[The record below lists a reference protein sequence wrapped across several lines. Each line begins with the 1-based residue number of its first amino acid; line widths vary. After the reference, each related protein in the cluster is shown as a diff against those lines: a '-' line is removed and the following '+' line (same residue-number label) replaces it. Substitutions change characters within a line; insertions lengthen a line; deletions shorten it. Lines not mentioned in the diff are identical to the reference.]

1 MLSFRRDLATEHIF
15 NGVSTARMKIK
26 HDMPSTVRIVEEF
39 IEFWYPGQPKSCR
52 RCGDLDHLI
61 KDCAN
66 VRCFNCERSGHR
78 VEQWEERPMCSICH
92 STGYLM
98 RECLYFLCS
107 VNVVPVVS
115 ERASVPN
122 SYAGAAKA
130 PRTVVFNSTLSSTSK
145 TAEDRGTKEKE
156 KRVEKAKEKENV
168 RSKFVS
174 QSSSRIHERGRE
186 LHRERE
192 RDLERERGRQ
202 PVFRNG

>member
-15 NGVSTARMKIK
+15 NGVRTARMKIK

-156 KRVEKAKEKENV
+156 
-168 RSKFVS
+168 
-174 QSSSRIHERGRE
+174 
-186 LHRERE
+186 
-192 RDLERERGRQ
+192 
-202 PVFRNG
+202 NG